1 MSAESSRPPSPLSR
15 PDSPNLLPM
24 TPFSLDHL
32 FSEDGSEYTNAFTLL
47 DTLETY
53 WDARMDLLQRNIS
66 KRKDKLKMRAEVA
79 LNEIFKGKPPSP
91 DALAENFE
99 REVAKLKLKVSTRM
113 ASLSAAW
120 QSSKVVRTRE
130 KISFFFGVMSLVF
143 SALLFGLA
151 PQYVHISYT
160 LQSLCLLPYRFYK
173 YKKLQWH
180 YFLFDLC
187 YYVNILNFVFLWIFP
202 QSPALFVACY
212 CLSHG
217 SVASAIITWR
227 NSLVFHD
234 SDKVTSLFIHI
245 YPPFTFTVIR
255 HFYPGAEERFPAL
268 KQLPHL
274 HPWRALLLSSAI
286 YLVWQFLYWKLVYV
300 DRRKKVE
307 SGQRTTSL
315 SWMLNKPGLIGNFL
329 SKYKPENRELIFMLG
344 QYFYSVLTDVP
355 PVFVLY
361 DSPFWSGAYIL
372 FILSVSV
379 WNGGGF
385 YIEVFGRKFERELEA
400 LRKELAEAQGKS
412 QRSSPTMG
420 PSETESEPVSPI
432 LGHNSLGGEE
442 DARPASSPTAG
453 GYASL
458 LEETKKDT

>member
-1 MSAESSRPPSPLSR
+1 
-15 PDSPNLLPM
+15 M
-24 TPFSLDHL
+24 TLFSLDHL

-66 KRKDKLKMRAEVA
+66 KRKDRLKMRAELA

-99 REVAKLKLKVSTRM
+99 REVVKLKLKVSTRM
-113 ASLSAAW
+113 ASLSTAW
-120 QSSKVVRTRE
+120 QSAKVVRTRE

-151 PQYVHISYT
+151 PQYIHISYT

-187 YYVNILNFVFLWIFP
+187 YYVNILNFVFLWILP
-202 QSPALFVACY
+202 QSPSLFVACY

-245 YPPFTFTVIR
+245 YPSFTFTVIR
-255 HFYPGAEERFPAL
+255 HFYPGAGERFPAL

-274 HPWRALLLSSAI
+274 QPWRALLLSSAI

-300 DRRKKVE
+300 DRRKKIE

-329 SKYKPENRELIFMLG
+329 SKYRPENRALIFMLG
-344 QYFYSVLTDVP
+344 QFAYSVLTGVP
-355 PVFVLY
+355 AVFVLY

-372 FILSVSV
+372 SILSVSV

-412 QRSSPTMG
+412 QRSSPTLG
-420 PSETESEPVSPI
+420 PSETETESEPVSPI
-432 LGHNSLGGEE
+432 LGHESLGGEE
-442 DARPASSPTAG
+442 DARPASSPAAVR
-453 GYASL
+453 YAPL
-458 LEETKKDT
+458 LEETKKDR